1 MGDQD
6 SEEDEQ
12 ELFSDNQPFVLENE
26 TGRKGAKPDSNII
39 LETE

>member
-6 SEEDEQ
+6 SEDEDEQ

-26 TGRKGAKPDSNII
+26 TGRKGA
-39 LETE
+39 